1 MSQGEEF
8 YVGYQAQMPGGIA
21 RHTRLVVVVLLF
33 AAIVTAVAVVVLE
46 KPFEP
51 GVFEFGVVKSFEG
64 VVEVAPVPTLLVTTR
79 EGGMHRSAEDRYL
92 LVSPGKHSA
101 VPLVDDFDGHSVH
114 LEGSLI
120 VRDESKMIEIK
131 PGTVRPITAEATPG
145 VTLSDSTPV
154 GRGVITGEI
163 VDSKCFL
170 GVMKPG
176 REKTHR
182 SCAARC
188 IAGGVPPL
196 LATTTVDGEEIF
208 YLLLD
213 SEGRA
218 VNDRILDYVAEPVAI
233 RGEIRRQGAQQVF
246 LADLESIRRTSESF
260 DHLQP

>member
-8 YVGYQAQMPGGIA
+8 YVGYQAKAPVGIA
-21 RHTRLVVVVLLF
+21 RHTRLVVAVLLL
-33 AAIVTAVAVVVLE
+33 AAVVTAVALVVLE

-51 GVFEFGVVKSFEG
+51 GIFEFGVVKSFEG
-64 VVEVAPVPTLLVTTR
+64 VVELTPVPTLLVMPR
-79 EGGMHRSAEDRYL
+79 EGGMNRHAEDRYL

-101 VPLVDDFDGHSVH
+101 LPLVDDFDGHRVH

-120 VRDESKMIEIK
+120 ARDESKMIEIK
-131 PGTVRPITAEATPG
+131 PGTVRSIAAEATPG
-145 VTLSDSTPV
+145 VNLSDSTPV

-188 IAGGVPPL
+188 ISGGVPPL
-196 LATTTVDGEEIF
+196 LATTSVEGEEVF

-213 SEGRA
+213 SEGRM

-233 RGEIRRQGAQQVF
+233 DGEIRRLGAQQIL
-246 LADLESIRRTSESF
+246 LADLDSIRRTSESL
-260 DHLQP
+260 DRLQP

>member
-8 YVGYQAQMPGGIA
+8 YVGYQARMPGGIA
-21 RHTRLVVVVLLF
+21 RHTRLAVAVLLL

-51 GVFEFGVVKSFEG
+51 GIFEYGVVKQFEG
-64 VVEVAPVPTLLVTTR
+64 VIRVAPVPVLLVTTR
-79 EGGMHRSAEDRYL
+79 EGAMNRPAEDRYL

-101 VPLVDDFDGHSVH
+101 MPLVDDFDGHRVH

-120 VRDESKMIEIK
+120 VRDASNMIEIR
-131 PGTVRPITAEATPG
+131 PGTVRSIATEATSD
-145 VTLSDSTPV
+145 VTLSNSTPV

-188 IAGGVPPL
+188 ISGGVPPL
-196 LATTTVDGEEIF
+196 LATTSVDGEEVF

-213 SEGRA
+213 SEGRT
-218 VNDRILDYVAEPVAI
+218 VNDRILEYVAEPVAI
-233 RGEIRRQGAQQVF
+233 RGEIRRQGTQQIL
-246 LADLESIRRTSESF
+246 LADLDSIRRTSE
-260 DHLQP
+260 

>member
-1 MSQGEEF
+1 MSRGEEF
-8 YVGYQAQMPGGIA
+8 YVGYQAKVPGSIA
-21 RHTRLVVVVLLF
+21 RHTRLVVAVLLL

-51 GVFEFGVVKSFEG
+51 GIFEFGVVKSFEG
-64 VVEVAPVPTLLVTTR
+64 VIEVTPVPMLLVATR
-79 EGGMHRSAEDRYL
+79 EGAMNRQSEDRYL

-101 VPLVDDFDGHSVH
+101 LPLVAEFDGHRVH

-120 VRDESKMIEIK
+120 VRDDSQMIEIA
-131 PGTVRPITAEATPG
+131 PGTVRSITAEAISG
-145 VTLSDSTPV
+145 VTLADSTPV
-154 GRGVITGEI
+154 GGGVISGEI

-188 IAGGVPPL
+188 ISGGVPPL
-196 LATTTVDGEEIF
+196 LATTSVDGEEVF

-213 SEGRA
+213 SEGRT

-233 RGEIRRQGAQQVF
+233 RGEIRRRGAQKILF
-246 LADLESIRRTSESF
+246 ADLDSIRRTSE
-260 DHLQP
+260 